1 MSTASGLTPVQ
12 LLIFL
17 AKEMLVST
25 EDLRGWDRRK
35 RISAMRAIAIEA
47 IREHC
52 GTSYPE
58 LGRLFGA
65 RHHTTIMAYAQ
76 RAHACRVEYPLIA
89 AAAARALGNQQW
101 SAEKA
106 VEALEL
112 CA

>member
-1 MSTASGLTPVQ
+1 MSAASGLTPVQ

-35 RISAMRAIAIEA
+35 RISAMRAIAMA
-47 IREHC
+47 TIREHC
-52 GTSYPE
+52 GMSYPE
-58 LGRLFGA
+58 LALLFGA
-65 RHHTTIMAYAQ
+65 RHHTTAMAYVQ
-76 RAHACRVEYPLIA
+76 RAARARVEYPLIA
-89 AAAARALGNQQW
+89 AAASRALGQQQW
-101 SAEKA
+101 SAECA